1 MRGPTLPIS
10 DSMSCQIRWQ
20 RREPQGRSG
29 RVGSQARQTGVEG
42 GVSAE
47 AVEIMKE
54 FLCPFAPDTFVYI
67 LLCL

>member
-1 MRGPTLPIS
+1 MGR
-10 DSMSCQIRWQ
+10 
-20 RREPQGRSG
+20 QG
-29 RVGSQARQTGVEG
+29 RQTGVEG